1 MLGLALAPTMAQA
14 QGLPI
19 DFDADA
25 FEPPAAQVRAQ
36 PPVAERLVAAAPLR
50 RAVRYGE
57 RTERPQVQHEVVP
70 VSHDEEGR
78 AGS

>member
-36 PPVAERLVAAAPLR
+36 PPAPERLVAVAPSR

-57 RTERPQVQHEVVP
+57 RTEPTHVEHEVVP
-70 VSHDEEGR
+70 VSRDEEDR